1 MSADRPPAMAPEE
14 ESPRHR
20 RYALF
25 VFFLVSVFNYL
36 DRTILAILQVPVKRE
51 LGLSDA
57 QLGMLT
63 GLAFALFYATL
74 SLPIARLADRTVRK
88 VVIAVSLV
96 CWCLMTALTG
106 FAASFAMLVLL
117 RIGVAVGE
125 AGSVPAMHSM
135 ISDLFPPERRA
146 TAISLLGLA
155 LPIGTLFGFALGG
168 WLADSL
174 GWRQAF
180 FYIGGAGILLAP
192 LVLLTLREPRR
203 GRYDRVPSD
212 LPTMR
217 QALALLWGLKSFR
230 LLALA
235 GGLNGYVQVA
245 MQAWNAP
252 FYSRSF
258 GMPLGQIAF
267 WLALMNGVGGAIGLY
282 GGGFLADHIG
292 RRWNRGY
299 MLVPGAGVLIV
310 APVGLL
316 QYLTRDVHVSL
327 ACGFVSSACVVF
339 YFAPIISGAHQLVLP
354 RMRALTSAMLVLVV
368 NLMAI
373 GLGPLVT
380 GKISDLLAPTQ
391 GTDALRYALASAM
404 GVALVSA
411 LLWWR
416 AAHHF
421 VIERHAAIR
430 RGQAAVD
437 ALAGAGH
444 GSAMAAETRA

>member
-1 MSADRPPAMAPEE
+1 MSTHAPAQVPDDE
-14 ESPRHR
+14 PVRHR

-36 DRTILAILQVPVKRE
+36 DRTILSILQVPVKRE

-88 VVIAVSLV
+88 VVVAVSLV
-96 CWCLMTALTG
+96 AWSVMTSMTG
-106 FAASFAMLVLL
+106 FATSFAMLVLL
-117 RIGVAVGE
+117 RVGVAIGE

-146 TAISLLGLA
+146 TAISLLGLS
-155 LPIGTLFGFALGG
+155 LPVGTLFGFLLGG

-180 FYIGGAGILLAP
+180 VYIGGAGILLAP
-192 LVLLTLREPRR
+192 LVLLTLREPQR

-212 LPTMR
+212 LPTVR
-217 QALALLWGLKSFR
+217 QALALLWSLKSFR

-235 GGLNGYVQVA
+235 GGLNGYVQIA

-258 GMPLGQIAF
+258 GLPLSEIAF

-299 MLVPGAGVLIV
+299 MLVPAVGVLIT
-310 APVGLL
+310 APVGML

-327 ACGFVSSACVVF
+327 ACGFVTSACVVF

-373 GLGPLVT
+373 GLGPLIT
-380 GKISDLLAPTQ
+380 GKVSDLLAPSLGQ
-391 GTDALRYALASAM
+391 DSLRYALASCM

-421 VIERHAAIR
+421 VAERHAAIR
-430 RGQAAVD
+430 RSEAGAAPGAGYAAAV
-437 ALAGAGH
+437 AV
-444 GSAMAAETRA
+444 ETRT